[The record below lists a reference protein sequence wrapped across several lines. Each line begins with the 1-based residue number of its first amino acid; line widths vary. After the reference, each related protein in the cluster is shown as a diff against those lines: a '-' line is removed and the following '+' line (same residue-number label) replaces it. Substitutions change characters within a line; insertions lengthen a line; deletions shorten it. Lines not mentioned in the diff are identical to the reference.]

1 MIVLPVIILLVLKQF
16 IYNEVLLGVCM
27 VMLATPAG
35 NMVAMFASQY
45 DEKNYMLAT
54 KGISLTTVL
63 SVITLPIVSVLTG
76 IG

>member
-1 MIVLPVIILLVLKQF
+1 
-16 IYNEVLLGVCM
+16 M